1 MNVREQYLA
10 EPYQTAAQQREASFL
25 GIWVFLATEIMMFG
39 VLFLAIAYYRLQHP
53 AAVGEAVHHLHSI
66 LAGFNSALLLTGS
79 LCMSFMVQASRL
91 GNYRRVQQLLA
102 LTAFFG
108 LAFLAVKLFEY
119 RWEYREGLLPGIGPA
134 SPLKEP
140 AGRLFMNVY
149 LFATALHAVHVSIA
163 VLILLGMVARIHFGH
178 MRLPRRA
185 ITLEMVGL
193 YWHLVDVIWIFL
205 YPSLYLVGRAA

>member
-1 MNVREQYLA
+1 MDVRKQYLA

-25 GIWVFLATEIMMFG
+25 GMWLFLATEIMMFG
-39 VLFLAIAYYRLQHP
+39 GLFLVIYYYRLQHP
-53 AAVGEAVHHLHSI
+53 VGVGEAVHHLHSI

-79 LCMSFMVQASRL
+79 LCMSLMVQASRL
-91 GNYRRVQQLLA
+91 GNYRRVQQFLL

-108 LAFLAVKLFEY
+108 LAFLAVKFFEY
-119 RWEYREGLLPGIGPA
+119 GWEYREGLLPGMGPE

-140 AGRLFMNVY
+140 AARLFMNIY
-149 LFATALHAVHVSIA
+149 LFATALHAVHVTIG
-163 VLILLGMVARIHFGH
+163 VTIVLGMVARIHFAH
-178 MRLPRRA
+178 MRLPERA

-193 YWHLVDVIWIFL
+193 YWHLIDVIWIFL